1 MAKVGLVFP
10 GQGVQS
16 VGMGGDLYESSE
28 LVRSLFAEAG
38 DILEMDIVGLCLRGP
53 QAALDE
59 TLHTQLAVLTVDIAV
74 YSLFREEGGAGAV
87 VMAGH
92 SLGEYAALYAAGAIG
107 FADVLRLVKKRAIY
121 HREAVPQGEGAM
133 AAVIG
138 PSAVEVAEMCR
149 SARRGGEV
157 LSPAIFNGPGQT
169 VVAGDTAAVERLL
182 EEAKRSGRAKS
193 LRLPISVPCHT
204 SLLKG
209 AAERLREDMKLI
221 PFRDCRTPVV
231 PNCDPS
237 ARHSRTATPD
247 LLARQITSPVRWQET
262 VAQLAVSGVDTIIEL
277 GPKKTLCG
285 LIKRIDPRFRLLN
298 VEDSQ
303 SLCRCLQALKTPEGA

>member
-16 VGMGGDLYESSE
+16 VGMGGDFHESSE

-38 DILEMDIVGLCLRGP
+38 DILEMDIAGLCLRGP

-74 YSLFREEGGAGAV
+74 YSLFREEGGADAV

-138 PSAVEVAEMCR
+138 PPAAEVAEMCKITENSHR
-149 SARRGGEV
+149 YLQIAFAEELKMMCQKIGVSFDELRAAMNTKWNVDLPEARQGIGRHCLPKDIRYVTSLTPSLMLDSAIKVDQQYREW
-157 LSPAIFNGPGQT
+157 L
-169 VVAGDTAAVERLL
+169 
-182 EEAKRSGRAKS
+182 AKR
-193 LRLPISVPCHT
+193 
-204 SLLKG
+204 
-209 AAERLREDMKLI
+209 
-221 PFRDCRTPVV
+221 
-231 PNCDPS
+231 
-237 ARHSRTATPD
+237 
-247 LLARQITSPVRWQET
+247 
-262 VAQLAVSGVDTIIEL
+262 
-277 GPKKTLCG
+277 KT
-285 LIKRIDPRFRLLN
+285 
-298 VEDSQ
+298 
-303 SLCRCLQALKTPEGA
+303 

>member
-38 DILEMDIVGLCLRGP
+38 DILEMDIAGLCLRGP

-74 YSLFREEGGAGAV
+74 YSLFREEGGADAV

-138 PSAVEVAEMCR
+138 PPAAEVAEMCR
-149 SARRGGEV
+149 SARRGDEV

-169 VVAGDTAAVERLL
+169 VVAGHAAAVERLL

-209 AAERLREDMKLI
+209 AAERLREDMKQI
-221 PFRDCRTPVV
+221 PFRDCRTPVI

-237 ARHSRTATPD
+237 GIPARRPPISSRG
-247 LLARQITSPVRWQET
+247 RSPPR
-262 VAQLAVSGVDTIIEL
+262 SG
-277 GPKKTLCG
+277 GRKPS
-285 LIKRIDPRFRLLN
+285 RNWRRA
-298 VEDSQ
+298 
-303 SLCRCLQALKTPEGA
+303 ALTRSSNWGRRRPCAA

>member
-38 DILEMDIVGLCLRGP
+38 DILEMDIAGLCLRGP

-74 YSLFREEGGAGAV
+74 YSLFREEGGADAV

-138 PSAVEVAEMCR
+138 PPAAEVAEMCR
-149 SARRGGEV
+149 SARRGDEV

-169 VVAGDTAAVERLL
+169 VVAGHAAAVERLL

-209 AAERLREDMKLI
+209 AAERLRGDMKQI
-221 PFRDCRTPVV
+221 PFRDCRTPVI

-237 ARHSRTATPD
+237 ARHSRAATPD
-247 LLARQITSPVRWQET
+247 LLAGQITSPVRWQET
-262 VAQLAVSGVDTIIEL
+262 VAQLAESGVDTIIEL

>member
-38 DILEMDIVGLCLRGP
+38 DVLEMDIAGLCLRGP

-74 YSLFREEGGAGAV
+74 YSLFREEGGADAV

-107 FADVLRLVKKRAIY
+107 FADVLRLVKKRAIH

-138 PSAVEVAEMCR
+138 PPAAEVAEMCR
-149 SARRGGEV
+149 SARRGDEV

-169 VVAGDTAAVERLL
+169 VVAGHAAAVERLL

-209 AAERLREDMKLI
+209 AAERLREDMKMI
-221 PFRDCRTPVV
+221 PFRDCRTPVI

-237 ARHSRTATPD
+237 ARHSRAATPG

-262 VAQLAVSGVDTIIEL
+262 VAQLAESGVDTIIEL

>member
-1 MAKVGLVFP
+1 MAKMGLVFP

-16 VGMGGDLYESSE
+16 VGMGGDLYESSDV
-28 LVRSLFAEAG
+28 VRTLFAEAG
-38 DILEMDIVGLCLRGP
+38 DVLETDIAGLCLRGP
-53 QAALDE
+53 QAVLDE

-74 YSLFREEGGAGAV
+74 YSLFREESGADAV

-107 FADVLRLVKKRAIY
+107 FADVLRLVKKRAVY
-121 HREAVPQGEGAM
+121 HRDAVPQGVGAM
-133 AAVIG
+133 AAVLG
-138 PSAVEVAEMCR
+138 PPSTEVEEMCR
-149 SARRGGEV
+149 TVRRGEEV

-169 VVAGDTAAVERLL
+169 VVAGHAAAVERLM
-182 EEAKRSGRAKS
+182 EEARRSGRAKTV
-193 LRLPISVPCHT
+193 RLPISVPCHT
-204 SLLKG
+204 SLLQN
-209 AAERLREDMKLI
+209 AAERLREDMRHVS
-221 PFRDCRTPVV
+221 FRDCRAPVI

-237 ARHSRTATPD
+237 ARHSRAATPD
-247 LLARQITSPVRWQET
+247 LLARQITSPVRWEET
-262 VAQLAVSGVDTIIEL
+262 VAHMAGAGVDTIIEL

-303 SLCRCLQALKTPEGA
+303 SLCRCLQALGTNPGA

>member
-1 MAKVGLVFP
+1 MAKIGLVFP

-28 LVRSLFAEAG
+28 LVRSLFAEAA
-38 DILEMDIVGLCLRGP
+38 DILEMDVAGLCLRGP

-59 TLHTQLAVLTVDIAV
+59 TLHTQIAVLTVDIAV
-74 YSLFREEGGAGAV
+74 YILFREESRAEAV

-107 FADVLRLVKKRAIY
+107 FSDVLRLVKKRAIY
-121 HREAVPQGEGAM
+121 HRDAVPQGEGAM
-133 AAVIG
+133 AAVLG
-138 PSAVEVAEMCR
+138 PPAADVEEMCR
-149 SARRGGEV
+149 TARQAGEV

-169 VVAGDTAAVERLL
+169 VVAGHAAAVERLTG
-182 EEAKRSGRAKS
+182 EAKRSGQAKVV
-193 LRLPISVPCHT
+193 RLPISVPCHS
-204 SLLKG
+204 SLMEK
-209 AAERLREDMKLI
+209 AAQKLQEDMKRVS
-221 PFRDCRTPVV
+221 FRDCRTPVI

-237 ARHSRTATPD
+237 DRHSRMTTPG

-262 VAQLAVSGVDTIIEL
+262 VAQMAEAGVDTIIEL

-298 VEDSQ
+298 VEDRQ
-303 SLCRCLQALKTPEGA
+303 SLCKCLQALGTA